1 MAFYKATLAAAL
13 ALTLAGCVAPA
24 KTTAPAV
31 AAPAAAPAK
40 QCQVGDA
47 MTQTTLYFGIS
58 RPSGAIITAKEWR
71 SFVDKDVTPRFRD
84 GLTEYDAKGQWLNAK
99 GEVTHEP
106 SKALMLIRGSDVES
120 SKKVDE
126 LRNIYKTRFAQESVM
141 RVDQPVCAA
150 F

>member
-1 MAFYKATLAAAL
+1 
-13 ALTLAGCVAPA
+13 
-24 KTTAPAV
+24 
-31 AAPAAAPAK
+31 
-40 QCQVGDA
+40 

-58 RPSGAIITAKEWR
+58 RPSGAEITANEWR
-71 SFVDKDVTPRFRD
+71 SFVDKDVTPRFRE

-106 SKALMLIRGSDVES
+106 SKAIMLIRGSDAES
-120 SKKVDE
+120 SKTVDE
-126 LRNIYKTRFAQESVM
+126 LRSIYKTRLAQESVM

>member
-1 MAFYKATLAAAL
+1 MVFYKATLAGALAL
-13 ALTLAGCVAPA
+13 ALTGCVTPA
-24 KTTAPAV
+24 KTTSAV
-31 AAPAAAPAK
+31 TAPAK
-40 QCQVGDA
+40 QCLAGDA

-58 RPSGAIITAKEWR
+58 RPTGAEITANEWR
-71 SFVDKDVTPRFRD
+71 SFVDKDVTPRFRE

-106 SKALMLIRGSDVES
+106 SKAIMLIRGSDAES

-126 LRNIYKTRFAQESVM
+126 LRSIYKTRFAQESVM
-141 RVDQPVCAA
+141 RIDQPVCAA